1 MLSAMKPATAFFV
14 FLVILAVMSA
24 GVAVTARAERPSTQ
38 AGDFSTPKKALK
50 SFDAVGVDPHV
61 DRASLF
67 YAADSEDEKKVAKA
81 LASVD
86 LALAKLRK
94 TVTNRW
100 DRDAGDKMV
109 HALRDVTADDIDAA
123 TEAIEGDKA
132 TISGKGF
139 GQPLHMV
146 KVDSAWK
153 VSIADMAD
161 APEKVERVTEMCEE
175 LVDAIDRTE
184 DEIAANKYAN
194 PSLLERAIKRRVRQ
208 VLGDE

>member
-1 MLSAMKPATAFFV
+1 MLSTMKRTIA
-14 FLVILAVMSA
+14 LVALFIAIPL
-24 GVAVTARAERPSTQ
+24 TARAERPSTQ
-38 AGDFSTPKKALK
+38 YGDFSTPKKALK
-50 SFDAVGVDPHV
+50 SFDAIGVDPHV

-67 YAADSEDEKKVAKA
+67 YAAESEDEKKVAKA

-100 DRDAGDKMV
+100 DREAGDKMV

-123 TEAIEGDKA
+123 TETIEGDKA
-132 TISGKGF
+132 TITGKGF

-146 KVDSAWK
+146 KVNSVWK

-161 APEKVERVTEMCEE
+161 APEKVERVSDMCEE
-175 LVDAIDRTE
+175 LVDAIERTE

-194 PSLLERAIKRRVRQ
+194 PSLLERAVKRRVRQ

>member
-1 MLSAMKPATAFFV
+1 MKRVTVLTAIFV
-14 FLVILAVMSA
+14 LIPLFV
-24 GVAVTARAERPSTQ
+24 RAERPSTQ

-67 YAADSEDEKKVAKA
+67 YAAESEDEKKVAKA

-100 DRDAGDKMV
+100 DRDAGDRMV

-123 TEAIEGDKA
+123 TEAIDGDKA

-139 GQPLHMV
+139 GQPLQMV
-146 KVDSAWK
+146 KVNSVWK

-161 APEKVERVTEMCEE
+161 APEKVDRVSEMCEE

-194 PSLLERAIKRRVRQ
+194 PSLLERAVKRRVKQ

>member
-1 MLSAMKPATAFFV
+1 MKRATVLTAL
-14 FLVILAVMSA
+14 LVLISLV
-24 GVAVTARAERPSTQ
+24 ARAERPSTQ

-50 SFDAVGVDPHV
+50 SFDAIGVDPHV

-67 YAADSEDEKKVAKA
+67 YAAESEDEKKVAKA

-100 DRDAGDKMV
+100 DRDAGDRMV

-123 TEAIEGDKA
+123 SETIEGDTA

-139 GQPLHMV
+139 GQPLRMV
-146 KVDSAWK
+146 KVNSTWK

-161 APEKVERVTEMCEE
+161 APEKVDRVSEMCEE

-194 PSLLERAIKRRVRQ
+194 PSLLERAVKRRVKQ